1 MINPLNILRRRF
13 ILQRIKAYKNIEGWL
28 TEYEA
33 QSLYQM
39 ARRLRNV
46 NSTIVEIGSWKGKS
60 TYCLAKGLRSGTVY
74 AIDPFDG
81 SGEPGSFEL
90 YQQSKGTT
98 PLLDQFTRS
107 MTERGVIHKIRTLVG
122 PSERFAGQI
131 TSIDLLFIDG
141 DHSMEACSRDFENY
155 APSLA
160 SGGFLLFHDFDPQ
173 RPQLGPTWVIQNKVV
188 PSSRYEFIGLFD
200 SLWVC
205 RKK

>member
-1 MINPLNILRRRF
+1 MINPLNILRRQF
-13 ILQRIKAYKNIEGWL
+13 ILQRIKAYVTIEGWL

-39 ARRLRNV
+39 ARRLRNQ
-46 NSTIVEIGSWKGKS
+46 NSIIVEIGSWKGKS
-60 TYCLAKGLRSGTVY
+60 TYCLAKGLRNGTVY

-90 YQQSKGTT
+90 YQQKKGST
-98 PLLDQFTRS
+98 PLLDQFTRT
-107 MTERGVIHKIRTLVG
+107 MTELGVMNKIRPLVG

-131 TSIDLLFIDG
+131 SSIDLLFIDG
-141 DHSMEACSRDFENY
+141 DHSMEACDRDFENY
-155 APSLA
+155 TPHLVP
-160 SGGFLLFHDFDPQ
+160 GGFLLFHDFDPQ
-173 RPQLGPTWVIQNKVV
+173 RSQLGPTWVIQNKVL
-188 PSSRYEFIGLFD
+188 PSARYEFVGLFD

>member
-1 MINPLNILRRRF
+1 MINPLNILRRLF
-13 ILQRIKAYKNIEGWL
+13 ILQRIKAYKMIEGWL

-39 ARRLRNV
+39 ARRLRKQD
-46 NSTIVEIGSWKGKS
+46 STVVELGSWKGKR
-60 TYCLAKGLRSGTVY
+60 TYCLAKGLRNGTVY

-90 YQQSKGTT
+90 YQQSKGLT
-98 PLLDQFTRS
+98 PLMDQFTRT
-107 MTERGVIHKIRTLVG
+107 MTDLGVIGKIRTLVG

-131 TSIDLLFIDG
+131 SSIDLLFIDG
-141 DHSMEACSRDFENY
+141 DHSMEACERDFENY
-155 APSLA
+155 TPYLIP
-160 SGGFLLFHDFDPQ
+160 GGYLLFHDFDPQ
-173 RPQLGPTWVIQNKVV
+173 RPQLGPTWVIQNKVL
-188 PSSRYEFIGLFD
+188 PSTRYEFIGLFD